1 MLHSIRSRIFLV
13 ALLPV
18 LVIMPLVGLL
28 LIQRHAHEI
37 ERVVVERAISL
48 SRQAAMLAELPL
60 AAGSSASVRA
70 AADTIERGEAVLG
83 IALFDRNQVALDSR
97 GNVGGAALRMLDSKP
112 VSVQVDQSANLVAVV
127 HPVMLLAQPAGGG
140 IGGKGVDAA
149 QRVGYVALSVSRADE
164 QRTIARLWWTGGAIL
179 ATGVAVALMLAR
191 LLTRGIARP
200 LSQLSAGMARVA
212 HDDYAA
218 ALPETGQGELRTLA
232 THFNRMS
239 RALSHARSGLRD
251 EVKRATDALA
261 ERTREAESANSA
273 KSRFL
278 AAASH
283 DLRQPAHALS
293 LYVAALRQA
302 LKRQPTAVGDSLL
315 PAVDGMQAA
324 SRSLDALLNA
334 VLDISRFDARVVDVN
349 VKPLML
355 ANLLAEAAT
364 VQQTAARERGLAV
377 RVRCPQVAIETDAT
391 LLRRIVDNLTAN
403 AIKFSRSGQVLVAV
417 RPRRDHCLL
426 QVWDQGVGIAEANLP
441 LIFEEFYQVKR
452 GDLSPGGMGLGL
464 AIVARCVVLLGGEIH
479 VRSVVGRGTC
489 FTVRLPGA
497 PRRVSSAAAVAN
509 VVTPGGDHPV
519 RTVLVL
525 DDDPLI
531 RDSMHSLFT
540 GHGHNVVA
548 EATASALLPAAVSR
562 GAGVAAAFVDYRLGD
577 GFSGITAARR
587 LRDVLGPGVPV
598 VLITGDTS
606 PERLRD
612 LQGSGFQVLHK
623 PLSPAAMLA
632 VLDAP
637 LSREQRA

>member
-1 MLHSIRSRIFLV
+1 MLHRIRSRILLV
-13 ALLPV
+13 ALLPM
-18 LVIMPLVGLL
+18 LVAMPLVGVL
-28 LIQRHAHEI
+28 LIQRHAQDI

-48 SRQAAMLAELPL
+48 ARQAAMLAELPL
-60 AAGSSASVRA
+60 AAGSSASARA
-70 AADTIERGEAVLG
+70 AADTIERGESVLG

-97 GNVGGAALRMLDSKP
+97 GNVGSAALRMLDSKP
-112 VSVQVDQSANLVAVV
+112 IGVQVEQSTHLVAVV
-127 HPVMLLAQPAGGG
+127 HPVVLVTSAVGSGTSGSA
-140 IGGKGVDAA
+140 IDSA

-164 QRTIARLWWTGGAIL
+164 RRAVARLWWIGGAIL
-179 ATGVAVALMLAR
+179 FTGIVVAVILAQ

-200 LSQLSAGMARVA
+200 LSHLSAGMARVA
-212 HDDYAA
+212 HDDYAVTM
-218 ALPETGQGELRTLA
+218 PETGQGEMRALA

-239 RALSHARSGLRD
+239 RALGHARSGLRD
-251 EVKRATDALA
+251 EVQRATDALA

-302 LKRQPTAVGDSLL
+302 LKRQPAEVTEALS
-315 PAVDGMQAA
+315 PAVEGMQAA
-324 SRSLDALLNA
+324 SRALDALLNA
-334 VLDISRFDARVVDVN
+334 VLDISRFDARVVEVD
-349 VKPLML
+349 VKPLPL
-355 ANLLAEAAT
+355 ASLLHDAVA
-364 VQQTAARERGLAV
+364 VQQTAAKERGLTLQA
-377 RVRCPQVAIETDAT
+377 RAPQIIVDTDAT

-403 AIKFSRSGQVLVAV
+403 AIKFSRTGRVLVTA
-417 RPRRDHCLL
+417 RPRRDHFLL

-441 LIFEEFYQVKR
+441 LIFEEFFQIKR

-464 AIVARCVVLLGGEIH
+464 AIVARCVALLGGTIH

-489 FTVRLPGA
+489 FTVRVPGA
-497 PRRVSSAAAVAN
+497 PRRARAEAAGAGGVAARAGR
-509 VVTPGGDHPV
+509 VGG
-519 RTVLVL
+519 TVLVL

-531 RDSMHSLFT
+531 RDSMRSLFT

-548 EATASALLPAAVSR
+548 EASLAALLPAAASAVSQT
-562 GAGVAAAFVDYRLGD
+562 AAAFVDYRLGD
-577 GFSGITAARR
+577 GFTGVTAARR
-587 LRDVLGPGVPV
+587 LRAVLGPRVPV

-612 LQGSGFQVLHK
+612 LQSGGFPVLHK

-632 VLDAP
+632 ILDPGPPVESPA
-637 LSREQRA
+637 